1 VSGAL
6 VDDRSTLLR
15 LVAPGDKAAAKT
27 LRAAA
32 AKVHT
37 QGVTLPYLVA
47 SGDVEGL
54 AAALRDRKL
63 VEAARIGVAE
73 ALGRVASEAA
83 LAALYAVASAT
94 DEDEELRKA
103 AYRAARRGRR
113 YQKKQAA
120 SPVVP

>member
-1 VSGAL
+1 M
-6 VDDRSTLLR
+6 R
-15 LVAPGDKAAAKT
+15 LVAPGDAAAGKA

-32 AKVHT
+32 ANVHT
-37 QGVTLPYLVA
+37 QGVTLPWLVA

-63 VEAARIGVAE
+63 GEAARVGAAE
-73 ALGRVASEAA
+73 ALGRVATEAA
-83 LAALYAVASAT
+83 LAALYAVASSA

-113 YQKKQAA
+113 YQKKQAHA
-120 SPVVP
+120 AP